1 MNISSLENLPEVKI
15 LRPRKLGDHRG
26 FFSET
31 YNYQQLN
38 NLGEELKFV
47 QDNQSLSRD
56 RYTLR
61 GLHFQSPP
69 FAQDKLIRVLRGSV
83 LDVAVDVRKNS
94 KTFGKHAAVKLS
106 ASEFNQILVPKG
118 FAHGFLTLEENTEI
132 FYKVTNYYSK
142 EHDLGIAWN
151 DPTLKINWGVTA
163 EEIKI
168 SEQDKNFP
176 NFDLLGDYF

>member
-1 MNISSLENLPEVKI
+1 MKILSLENLPEVKV
-15 LRPRKLGDHRG
+15 LRPRKLEDHRG

-31 YNYQQLN
+31 YNYQQLK

-151 DPTLKINWGVTA
+151 DPTLKINWGVSA
-163 EEIKI
+163 EELKI
-168 SEQDKNFP
+168 AEKDQNQP

>member
-1 MNISSLENLPEVKI
+1 MKILSLENLPEVKV
-15 LRPRKLGDHRG
+15 LRPRKLEDHRG

-31 YNYQQLN
+31 YNYQQLK

>member
-1 MNISSLENLPEVKI
+1 MKIFSLENLPEVKI
-15 LRPRKLGDHRG
+15 LRPYKLGDHRG

-31 YNYQQLN
+31 YNYKQLK
-38 NLGEELKFV
+38 NLGEDLKFI

-69 FAQDKLIRVLRGSV
+69 FAQDKLIRVLRGSA
-83 LDVAVDVRKNS
+83 LDVAVDIRKNS
-94 KTFGKHAAVKLS
+94 KTFGKHAVVKLS
-106 ASEFNQILVPKG
+106 ASEFNQILIPKG
-118 FAHGFLTLEENTEI
+118 FAHGILTLEENTEI

-151 DPTLKINWGVTA
+151 DPTLKINWGVSA
-163 EEIKI
+163 EEMKI
-168 SEQDKNFP
+168 SEKDKNQP
-176 NFDLLGDYF
+176 NFDFLGDYF

>member
-1 MNISSLENLPEVKI
+1 MKILSLENLPEVKV
-15 LRPRKLGDHRG
+15 LRPRKLEDHRG

-31 YNYQQLN
+31 YNYQQLK

-83 LDVAVDVRKNS
+83 LDVVVDIRKNS
-94 KTFGKHAAVKLS
+94 SAFGKHAIVKLS

-118 FAHGFLTLEENTEI
+118 FAHGILTLERNTEI

-142 EHDLGIAWN
+142 EHDLGIVWN
-151 DPTLKINWGVTA
+151 DPTLKINWGVSA
-163 EEIKI
+163 EEVKI
-168 SEQDKNFP
+168 SEQDKNQP

>member
-1 MNISSLENLPEVKI
+1 MKILSLENLPEVKV
-15 LRPRKLGDHRG
+15 LRPRKFEDHRG

-31 YNYQQLN
+31 YNYQQLK

-47 QDNQSLSRD
+47 QDNQSLSSD

>member
-1 MNISSLENLPEVKI
+1 MKILSLETLPEVKI
-15 LRPRKLGDHRG
+15 LRPRKFEDHRG

-31 YNYQQLN
+31 YNYQQLK

-47 QDNQSLSRD
+47 QDNQSLSSD

-94 KTFGKHAAVKLS
+94 KTFGKHVVVKLS

-151 DPTLKINWGVTA
+151 DPTLKINWGVS
-163 EEIKI
+163 EEEMKI
-168 SEQDKNFP
+168 SEKDKNQP

>member
-1 MNISSLENLPEVKI
+1 MKILSLETLPEVKI
-15 LRPRKLGDHRG
+15 LRPRKFEDHRG

-31 YNYQQLN
+31 YNYQQLK

>member
-1 MNISSLENLPEVKI
+1 MKILSLENLPEVKI
-15 LRPRKLGDHRG
+15 LRPYKLEDHRG

-31 YNYQQLN
+31 YNYQQLK

>member
-1 MNISSLENLPEVKI
+1 METIEAFF
-15 LRPRKLGDHRG
+15 LRHII
-26 FFSET
+26 T
-31 YNYQQLN
+31 N
-38 NLGEELKFV
+38 NLKIWGEELKFV

-94 KTFGKHAAVKLS
+94 KTFGKHAVVKLS

>member
-1 MNISSLENLPEVKI
+1 MKILSLETLPEVKI
-15 LRPRKLGDHRG
+15 LRPRKFEDHRG

-31 YNYQQLN
+31 YNYQQLK

-47 QDNQSLSRD
+47 QDNQSLSSD

>member
-1 MNISSLENLPEVKI
+1 MKILSLENLPEVKI
-15 LRPRKLGDHRG
+15 LRPYKLEDHRG

-31 YNYQQLN
+31 YNYQQLK

-151 DPTLKINWGVTA
+151 DPTLKINWGVSA
-163 EEIKI
+163 EELKI
-168 SEQDKNFP
+168 AEKDQNQP

>member
-1 MNISSLENLPEVKI
+1 MKILSLETLPEVKI
-15 LRPRKLGDHRG
+15 LRPRKFEDHRG

-31 YNYQQLN
+31 YNYQQLK

-47 QDNQSLSRD
+47 QDNQSLSSD

-151 DPTLKINWGVTA
+151 DPTLNINWGVSA
-163 EEIKI
+163 EEVKI
-168 SEQDKNFP
+168 SEKDKNQP
-176 NFDLLGDYF
+176 NFDLLGDFF

>member
-1 MNISSLENLPEVKI
+1 MNIASLENLPEVKI
-15 LRPRKLGDHRG
+15 LSPRKLEDHRG

-31 YNYQQLN
+31 YNYQQLK

-83 LDVAVDVRKNS
+83 LDVAVDIRKNS
-94 KTFGKHAAVKLS
+94 KTFGKHAVVQLS
-106 ASEFNQILVPKG
+106 ASEFNQIFVHKG
-118 FAHGFLTLEENTEI
+118 FAHGILTLEENTEI

-151 DPTLKINWGVTA
+151 DPTLKINWRVSA
-163 EEIKI
+163 EEMKI
-168 SEQDKNFP
+168 SEKDKNQP
-176 NFDLLGDYF
+176 NFDFLGDYF

>member
-1 MNISSLENLPEVKI
+1 MKILSLENLPEVKV
-15 LRPRKLGDHRG
+15 LRPRKLEDHRG

>member
-1 MNISSLENLPEVKI
+1 MKVVSLENLPEVKI
-15 LRPRKLGDHRG
+15 LRPHKLEDHRG

-31 YNYQQLN
+31 YNYQQLK

-47 QDNQSLSRD
+47 QDNQSLSCD

-83 LDVAVDVRKNS
+83 LDVAVDIRKNS
-94 KTFGKHAAVKLS
+94 KTFGKHAVVQLS
-106 ASEFNQILVPKG
+106 ASEFNQIFVPKG
-118 FAHGFLTLEENTEI
+118 FAHGILTLEENTEI

-151 DPTLKINWGVTA
+151 DPTLKINWGVSA
-163 EEIKI
+163 EEMKI
-168 SEQDKNFP
+168 SEKDKNQP
-176 NFDLLGDYF
+176 NFDFLGDYF

>member
-1 MNISSLENLPEVKI
+1 MKILSLETLPEVKI
-15 LRPRKLGDHRG
+15 LRPRKFEDHRG

-31 YNYQQLN
+31 YNYQQLK

-47 QDNQSLSRD
+47 QDNQSLSSD

-168 SEQDKNFP
+168 SEQDKNSP